1 MDLHRIKNLM
11 AAISVMVS
19 AFVVFST
26 QVSAEGA
33 RITLLHTNDMG
44 EMAGKPGYGGFP
56 ELATLLKQHR
66 DENPTAITTFGGD
79 LISPSLMSGLS
90 KGTEMVAMMNALKL
104 DVAVLGNHEFDFG
117 ADVARARI
125 KEAKFK
131 WLASNVR
138 AVDGEEALGSTPQFL
153 KKVGDFTVGF
163 FGLTTEETVDLSSP
177 GEKVEFANVIET
189 GKQMVAELK
198 AKGADIV
205 VALTHLDYAE
215 DLELARQVKGIHVIL
230 GGHDHRVIARQEN
243 GVSILQSGSDLR
255 YLGILDLDV
264 SEVEKRGKKK
274 LQVIPS
280 WEIVATKDVPADPE
294 VAKMVS
300 DYAMALDKELEVAV
314 GNTNVELDTTRVS
327 VRTKQTV
334 FGQFIAEAMRQKVG
348 ADVGFTNGGGIRGDR
363 TYKAGTTL
371 TRKDI
376 LTELPFGNVTV
387 SLEVSGKALAELVEH
402 SVSKIEDGAGR
413 YGQYANLEFALDASK
428 PAGERVSDIKVGGT
442 ILDPAKIYI
451 IATNDYVA
459 KGGDGFAMLKDAKRI
474 VDAAAGEL
482 MASTVINAIK
492 DKGGIR

>member
-1 MDLHRIKNLM
+1 MDLVKTKKMFVSIGVMMSLLM
-11 AAISVMVS
+11 IFTAQAI
-19 AFVVFST
+19 
-26 QVSAEGA
+26 AEGTK
-33 RITLLHTNDMG
+33 ITLLHTNDMG

-56 ELATLLKQHR
+56 ELATLLKLHR
-66 DENPTAITTFGGD
+66 DENPSAITTFGGD

-138 AVDGEEALGSTPQFL
+138 TVDGEDALGSTPIFL

-189 GKQMVAELK
+189 GNQMVAELK
-198 AKGADIV
+198 SKGADVI

-215 DLELARQVKGIHVIL
+215 DIKVARQVKGIHVIL
-230 GGHDHRVIARQEN
+230 GGHDHRVIAMQEN

-255 YLGILDLDV
+255 YLGVLDLDV
-264 SEVEKRGKKK
+264 SVVEKRGKKK

-280 WEIVATKDVPADPE
+280 WEIVATKDIPANPE
-294 VAKMVS
+294 IAKMVS
-300 DYAMALDKELEVAV
+300 DYAMALDKELDVAV
-314 GNTNVELDTTRVS
+314 GKTSVELDTTRVS

-334 FGQFIAEAMRQKVG
+334 FGQFIAESMRQKVG
-348 ADVGFTNGGGIRGDR
+348 ADIGFTNGGGIRGDR
-363 TYKAGTTL
+363 TYKAGTVL

-387 SLEVSGKALAELVEH
+387 SLEVSGKDLAALVEH

-413 YGQYANLEFALDASK
+413 YGQYANLEFILNASK
-428 PAGERVSDIKVGGT
+428 PAGERVSDIKVGGAP
-442 ILDPAKIYI
+442 LDITKTYI

-459 KGGDGFAMLKDAKRI
+459 KGGDGYAMLKDAKRI

-482 MASTVINAIK
+482 MASTVINAVK

>member
-1 MDLHRIKNLM
+1 MGRYLIRKLTSLVGVVVALMLM
-11 AAISVMVS
+11 APQGYAD
-19 AFVVFST
+19 T
-26 QVSAEGA
+26 T

-56 ELATLLKQHR
+56 ELATLLKQKR
-66 DENPTAITTFGGD
+66 AENPEAITTFGGD

-125 KEAKFK
+125 KQAQFP
-131 WLASNVR
+131 WLASNVK
-138 AVDGEEALGSTPQFL
+138 AVSGEKALGSVPQYI

-177 GEKVEFANVIET
+177 GEKVEFSNVIET

-198 AKGADIV
+198 AKGADII

-215 DLELARQVKGIHVIL
+215 DLELARNVKGLNVIL
-230 GGHDHRVIARQEN
+230 GGHDHRVIALQEN

-255 YLGILDLDV
+255 YLGVLDLNV
-264 SEVEKRGKKK
+264 SVVEKRGKKK
-274 LQVIPS
+274 LMVVPS
-280 WEIVATKDVPADPE
+280 WEVVATKDVPANPE

-314 GNTNVELDTTRVS
+314 GKTNVALDTTRAS

-334 FGQFIAEAMRQKVG
+334 FGRFIAEAMREKVG

-363 TYKAGTTL
+363 KYTAGLTL

-387 SLEVSGKALAELVEH
+387 SLEVSGQNLADLVEH
-402 SVSKIEDGAGR
+402 SVSKVEDGGGR
-413 YGQYANLEFALDASK
+413 YGQFANLEFKLDASK
-428 PAGERVSDIKVGGT
+428 PAGNRISEIMIGEAA
-442 ILDPAKIYI
+442 LDPQKRYI

-459 KGGDGFAMLKDAKRI
+459 KGGDGYAMLKDAKRI

-492 DKGGIR
+492 KAGGVR